1 VTRHPARSICL
12 RLLVVALAAA
22 ACGGG
27 GDNATAISDRD
38 ATIAALST
46 QVAADATEPAAP
58 TARPSRTPVPTEPG
72 AAVTAELSAAA
83 TQAAEQATQLAVQG
97 TAQAEQAATATAI
110 APITAEL
117 AGYGVDPA
125 EGSLAFIHPPLVLDA
140 AGFRGYSYANEN
152 IATVARDFVV
162 STTITWNTR
171 FGDSGCGLVLRTD
184 GNDEAVNQYVVVM
197 TRAANGH
204 VYFAPM
210 AAGEVIQP
218 EIVDMY
224 ARGIDPVFTS
234 ANDTTNK
241 LAVVARGS
249 TFTVFTNGTQVGQ
262 LDNTRYERGFVAMT
276 ALNNSG
282 ETHCEFNNTW
292 LWLLN

>member
-1 VTRHPARSICL
+1 V
-12 RLLVVALAAA
+12 
-22 ACGGG
+22 
-27 GDNATAISDRD
+27 
-38 ATIAALST
+38 AALSTSVAANPTRTPLGDGRVTPTPDST
-46 QVAADATEPAAP
+46 QVAAEN
-58 TARPSRTPVPTEPG
+58 TAV
-72 AAVTAELSAAA
+72 LDQAA
-83 TQAAEQATQLAVQG
+83 TQAAQQATQLA
-97 TAQAEQAATATAI
+97 EQAVTATAL

-117 AGYGVDPA
+117 AGYGVSPT
-125 EGSLAFIHPPLVLDA
+125 EGEFAFVHPPIVLDA
-140 AGFRGYSYANEN
+140 EGLRGYSYANEN
-152 IATVARDFVV
+152 IATVVRDFVL

-171 FGDSGCGLVLRTD
+171 FGDAGCGLVLRTD
-184 GNDEAVNQYVVVM
+184 GNDEAVNQYVLVM

-210 AAGEVIQP
+210 ADGEVVEP

-241 LAVVARGS
+241 LAVVARGT

-262 LDNTRYERGFVAMT
+262 LDNGRYDRGFVAMT

-282 ETHCEFNNTW
+282 RTHCEFNNTW